1 MVKLH
6 VKKGDQS
13 QFLYE
18 TSVKE
23 NVKELVD
30 KLVKIFNGRLKI
42 DRLYYGKHIFV
53 RFSYNFEST
62 KIKRSVF
69 NNFSLFFFL
78 SVLCCVIKD
87 TFNYMIS

>member
-18 TSVKE
+18 TTVEE
-23 NVKELVD
+23 NIGELIV

-42 DRLYYGKHIFV
+42 DRLFYGKILLLIF
-53 RFSYNFEST
+53 
-62 KIKRSVF
+62 
-69 NNFSLFFFL
+69 LFVN
-78 SVLCCVIKD
+78 S
-87 TFNYMIS
+87 